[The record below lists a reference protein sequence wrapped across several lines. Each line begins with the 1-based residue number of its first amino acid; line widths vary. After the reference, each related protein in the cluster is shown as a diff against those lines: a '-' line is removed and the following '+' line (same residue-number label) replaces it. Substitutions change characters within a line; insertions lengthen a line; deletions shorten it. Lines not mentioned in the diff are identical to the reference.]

1 MDYHNDNCSQEDE
14 HRTVIG
20 KMDYAMQ
27 IVANAIL
34 LTTVLV
40 ETWRRV
46 GEPPLILL
54 QYLGT
59 ITEY

>member
-1 MDYHNDNCSQEDE
+1 
-14 HRTVIG
+14 
-20 KMDYAMQ
+20 MDYAMQ